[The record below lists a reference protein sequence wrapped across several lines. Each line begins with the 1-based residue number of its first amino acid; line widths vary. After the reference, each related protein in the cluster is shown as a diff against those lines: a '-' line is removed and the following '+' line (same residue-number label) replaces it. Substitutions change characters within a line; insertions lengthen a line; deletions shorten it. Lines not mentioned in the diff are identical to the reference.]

1 MSSTL
6 GGVSWEAQRMIANG
20 SERVVAVEINAV
32 VHKRNGPELPG
43 PLVQSLCPIL
53 VLASQP
59 LEASY

>member
-43 PLVQSLCPIL
+43 PLRFPWCKVS
-53 VLASQP
+53 VRF
-59 LEASY
+59 